1 MKSDIR
7 TLYNQIHEDLFN
19 MLVLLEEKQPN
30 DVKFISEKLQAV
42 RRITNDIVY
51 RLE

>member
-1 MKSDIR
+1 
-7 TLYNQIHEDLFN
+7 